1 MNLRHHWIKTQ
12 KTLLDLLF
20 PPRCVHCR
28 KTGALLCP
36 SCLDHITPFAGPVC
50 PTCSRA
56 LPSRKSTCGF
66 CRAHPPEFDRLRA
79 VAPFDG
85 PLRRAIHVLKYNN
98 LRDLANPLGDLL
110 LDVWE
115 AQTFS
120 ADMIVPVPLHQT
132 REQERG
138 YNQSTLLAE
147 RLAQRTGLPVVEQ
160 ALRRTRQTPPQVGL
174 SARER
179 WLNVQGAFE
188 ASPAHVAGHRPL
200 LIDDVLTTGATLS
213 ACAHTLREQGA
224 QAVYGLTLARP
235 L

>member
-1 MNLRHHWIKTQ
+1 MNLRDHWIRTQ

-36 SCLDHITPFAGPVC
+36 SCLDQITPFADPIC
-50 PTCSRA
+50 PTCSRQ
-56 LPSRKSTCGF
+56 LPAGESTCGF
-66 CRAHPPEFDRLRA
+66 CRMHLPEFDRLRA
-79 VAPFDG
+79 AAPFDG
-85 PLRRAIHVLKYNN
+85 PLRKAIHDLKYNN
-98 LRDLANPLGDLL
+98 LRDLANPLGDFLL
-110 LDVWE
+110 NVCQ
-115 AQTFS
+115 AQRFP
-120 ADMIVPVPLHQT
+120 ADMIVPVPLHHT
-132 REQERG
+132 RQQERG
-138 YNQSTLLAE
+138 YNQSTLIAE
-147 RLAQRTGLPVVEQ
+147 RLAQRTGLPIVEQ
-160 ALRRTRQTPPQVGL
+160 ALQRTRQTPPQVGL

-200 LIDDVLTTGATLS
+200 LIDDVLTTGATLL
-213 ACAHTLREQGA
+213 ACAHALRERGA

>member
-1 MNLRHHWIKTQ
+1 MNLRHHWNNAK

-28 KTGALLCP
+28 TTGALLCP
-36 SCLDHITPFAGPVC
+36 SCLDQITPFAEPIC
-50 PTCSRA
+50 PTCSRP
-56 LPSRKSTCGF
+56 LPSGQSLCSF
-66 CRAHPPEFDRLRA
+66 CRARPPELDRLCA
-79 VAPFDG
+79 AAPFDG
-85 PLRRAIHVLKYNN
+85 PLRKAIHALKYNN
-98 LRDLANPLGDLL
+98 LRDLADPLGDLL
-110 LDVWE
+110 LDVWK
-115 AQTFS
+115 AQDFP

-138 YNQSTLLAE
+138 YNQSALLAE
-147 RLAQRTGLPVVEQ
+147 RLAQRTGLPVKEQ
-160 ALRRTRQTPPQVGL
+160 ALQRTRQTPPQVGL

-179 WLNVQGAFE
+179 WLNVRGAFA
-188 ASPAHVAGHRPL
+188 ASPTHIAGHRPL

-213 ACAHTLREQGA
+213 ACARALREQGA